1 MTMIS
6 QGQIDA
12 MTKMSKPL
20 SPAEVISTA
29 SFAVITTTLR
39 SVSSDFKNGSSP
51 NMRNIKPVDCDQIA
65 ELLDAVAGRIEQ
77 LLTVISVQ
85 KEEAK

>member
-1 MTMIS
+1 MTVPS
-6 QGQIDA
+6 QDQIGA
-12 MTKMSKPL
+12 LNKMSKPL
-20 SPAEVISTA
+20 SLAEVVSTA
-29 SFAVITTTLR
+29 SFAVITDILR
-39 SVSSDFKNGSSP
+39 RVSSDFKDGSYS

-77 LLTVISVQ
+77 MLAVISVQ